1 MRGPVRQPQRQPQR
15 PRSGSGGRVTKG
27 PVRQRQVRQR
37 QLLRLGGI
45 GLAITFL
52 GLLLGYI
59 VGGSGPNVYAA
70 RSEVL
75 YEISQERPTGFLRE
89 DRSLTT
95 QLALMRSRSVLNSVA
110 TTTGMRVEDIEAAL
124 TVELVGGSS
133 EIIRVEAQD
142 QSSAKALSIVTAVI
156 DRYLTVTREQGT
168 KDALTYLQ
176 EARDRVTADIAGKR
190 AEINQF
196 AVPSAAPS
204 TGTSAGATPDPRQAA
219 AQSELASLLSRS
231 DSLSTDIDKLTVG
244 QRTQQRI
251 EVLVPAYALSDPVGP
266 RPLLAMLG
274 AGLTAALIALFVV
287 AFLGRRRASL

>member
-1 MRGPVRQPQRQPQR
+1 MRGPVRQHQQPR
-15 PRSGSGGRVTKG
+15 KGKGGRNTRG
-27 PVRQRQVRQR
+27 PVRQRH
-37 QLLRLGGI
+37 LLRLGGL

-52 GLLLGYI
+52 GLIIGYV
-59 VGGSGPNVYAA
+59 VGRSGPTVYAA

-110 TTTGMRVEDIEAAL
+110 TSTGMRVEDIEAAL

-133 EIIRVEAQD
+133 EIIRVEAHD
-142 QSSAKALSIVTAVI
+142 PAAANALAIVTAVI
-156 DRYLTVTREQGT
+156 DRYLTVTKEQGT
-168 KDALTYLQ
+168 KEALTYLQ

-190 AEINQF
+190 SEINQF
-196 AVPSAAPS
+196 AAPS
-204 TGTSAGATPDPRQAA
+204 TGAGTATDPRQAA
-219 AQSELASLLSRS
+219 AQAELASLLSRS

-251 EVLVPAYALSDPVGP
+251 EVLVPAYALADPVGP
-266 RPLLAMLG
+266 RPLLATAG
-274 AGLTAALIALFVV
+274 AGLTAALIAAFVV
-287 AFLGRRRASL
+287 AFLGRRRASR

>member
-1 MRGPVRQPQRQPQR
+1 MRGPIRQRQQPRSGKGGRNTRGPVRQRR
-15 PRSGSGGRVTKG
+15 
-27 PVRQRQVRQR
+27 
-37 QLLRLGGI
+37 LLRLGSI

-52 GLLLGYI
+52 GLLIGYV
-59 VGGSGPNVYAA
+59 VGRSGPTVYAA

-110 TTTGMRVEDIEAAL
+110 TSTGMQVEDIEAAL

-142 QSSAKALSIVTAVI
+142 ESSVKALAIVTAVI

-168 KDALTYLQ
+168 NDALTYLQ
-176 EARDRVTADIAGKR
+176 DARDRVTAEIAGKR
-190 AEINQF
+190 SEINQF
-196 AVPSAAPS
+196 ALPS
-204 TGTSAGATPDPRQAA
+204 TGTATDPRLAA
-219 AQSELASLLSRS
+219 AQAELTSLLSRS

-251 EVLVPAYALSDPVGP
+251 EVLVPAYALADPVGP
-266 RPLLAMLG
+266 RPLLATAG
-274 AGLTAALIALFVV
+274 AGLTAALIAAFVV
-287 AFLGRRRASL
+287 AFLGRRRASR

>member
-1 MRGPVRQPQRQPQR
+1 MRGPVRQHQQPR
-15 PRSGSGGRVTKG
+15 KGTGGRNTRG
-27 PVRQRQVRQR
+27 PVRQRH
-37 QLLRLGGI
+37 LLRLGGL

-52 GLLLGYI
+52 GLIIGYV
-59 VGGSGPNVYAA
+59 VGKSGPTVYAA

-110 TTTGMRVEDIEAAL
+110 TTTDMRVEDIESAL
-124 TVELVGGSS
+124 TVQLVGGSS

-142 QSSAKALSIVTAVI
+142 PSSAKALAIVTAVI
-156 DRYLTVTREQGT
+156 DRYLIVTKEQGT
-168 KDALTYLQ
+168 KDALTYLK

-190 AEINQF
+190 SEINQF
-196 AVPSAAPS
+196 AAPS
-204 TGTSAGATPDPRQAA
+204 TGPSTGTATDPRQAA
-219 AQSELASLLSRS
+219 AQAELASLLSRS

-251 EVLVPAYALSDPVGP
+251 EVLVPAYALADPVGP
-266 RPLLAMLG
+266 RPLLATAG
-274 AGLTAALIALFVV
+274 AGLTAALIAAFVV
-287 AFLGRRRASL
+287 AFLGRRRASR

>member
-1 MRGPVRQPQRQPQR
+1 MRGPVRQRQQ
-15 PRSGSGGRVTKG
+15 PRSGKGGRVVAQ
-27 PVRQRQVRQR
+27 PVRKR

-52 GLLLGYI
+52 GLIIGYV
-59 VGGSGPNVYAA
+59 VGKSGPDVYAA

-110 TTTGMRVEDIEAAL
+110 TATGMRVEDIESAL

-142 QSSAKALSIVTAVI
+142 SSSAKALAIVTAVI
-156 DRYLTVTREQGT
+156 DRYLAVTKEQGT
-168 KDALTYLQ
+168 KDALIYLQ
-176 EARDRVTADIAGKR
+176 EARDRVMADIAAKR
-190 AEINQF
+190 SEINQF
-196 AVPSAAPS
+196 GVPS
-204 TGTSAGATPDPRQAA
+204 TGTATDPRQAA
-219 AQSELASLLSRS
+219 AQAELASLLSRS

-251 EVLVPAYALSDPVGP
+251 EVLVPAYALADPVGP
-266 RPLLAMLG
+266 RPLLATAG
-274 AGLTAALIALFVV
+274 AGLTAALIAAFVV
-287 AFLGRRRASL
+287 AFLGRRRASR

>member
-1 MRGPVRQPQRQPQR
+1 MRGPARRSEAATSRRQH
-15 PRSGSGGRVTKG
+15 K
-27 PVRQRQVRQR
+27 
-37 QLLRLGGI
+37 LLRLVGI

-52 GLLLGYI
+52 GLLIGYV
-59 VGGSGPNVYAA
+59 VGSSGAKVYAA

-110 TTTGMRVEDIEAAL
+110 TATGMRVEDIEASL

-133 EIIRVEAQD
+133 EIIRVEAHD
-142 QSSAKALSIVTAVI
+142 PSSAKALAIVTAVI

-176 EARDRVTADIAGKR
+176 EARDRVAADIAGKR
-190 AEINQF
+190 SEINQF
-196 AVPSAAPS
+196 AVAS
-204 TGTSAGATPDPRQAA
+204 TGTAADPRLTA
-219 AQSELASLLSRS
+219 AQAELSSLLSRS

-251 EVLVPAYALSDPVGP
+251 EVLVPAYALADPVGP
-266 RPLLAMLG
+266 RPLLATAG
-274 AGLTAALIALFVV
+274 AGLTAALIAAFVV
-287 AFLGRRRASL
+287 AFLGRRRASR

>member
-1 MRGPVRQPQRQPQR
+1 VRGPARRSAAATKRGQR
-15 PRSGSGGRVTKG
+15 K
-27 PVRQRQVRQR
+27 
-37 QLLRLGGI
+37 LLRLGII
-45 GLAITFL
+45 GVAITFL
-52 GLLLGYI
+52 GLMIGYI
-59 VGGSGPNVYAA
+59 VGRSGPTVYAA

-110 TTTGMRVEDIEAAL
+110 ATTGMRVDDIETAI

-133 EIIRVEAQD
+133 EIIGVEARD
-142 QSSAKALSIVTAVI
+142 SSKAKALAIVTAVI
-156 DRYLTVTREQGT
+156 DRYLAVTREQGT

-176 EARDRVTADIAGKR
+176 EARDRVTADIASKR
-190 AEINQF
+190 SEINQF
-196 AVPSAAPS
+196 VLPS
-204 TGTSAGATPDPRQAA
+204 TGSITDPKLAA
-219 AQSELASLLSRS
+219 AQAELASLLSRS

-251 EVLVPAYALSDPVGP
+251 EVLVPAYALTDPVGP
-266 RPLLAMLG
+266 RPLLATAG
-274 AGLTAALIALFVV
+274 AGLTAALIAAFVV